1 MTTLYQ
7 HIEPIT
13 RGGFFAI
20 VRRHGDITALRTF
33 VRARERRVIDR
44 GSAPST
50 GTAVMEPIFFGRW
63 RYHDGPMAPEVMV
76 ALGTI
81 PRDDLAAT
89 QAFTMR
95 LPATGRVR
103 EYLDVGVPVADDLD
117 ADGVCRCGCGY
128 RALTP

>member
-1 MTTLYQ
+1 MTRAGVYAL
-7 HIEPIT
+7 
-13 RGGFFAI
+13 
-20 VRRHGDITALRTF
+20 VRRHGAVTRLRAF
-33 VRARERRVIDR
+33 IAGRRRRVIDP
-44 GSAPST
+44 GASAPMGNAIVRDVWCSS
-50 GTAVMEPIFFGRW
+50 W

-89 QAFTMR
+89 QVFTMR
-95 LPATGRVR
+95 MPATGRVR

-128 RALTP
+128 SAPGP